1 MFLGYLQ
8 CGSTLVRFVRA
19 QKSNHLTQVKEWS
32 TLLGRSIFLDFVT
45 KTKYPNLFQ
54 ERRNCIKGISARLV
68 PLEGFLVHTLEYN
81 VESLHYFKANTFF
94 LFVCF
99 FLPATHFDC
108 FINLSFLFGA
118 QFSLRNQTAL
128 NTNWYCLHAEI
139 QEYSH
144 STNRG
149 RINHLIMTHWA
160 KRC

>member
-1 MFLGYLQ
+1 MIHSARKVHFL
-8 CGSTLVRFVRA
+8 C
-19 QKSNHLTQVKEWS
+19 
-32 TLLGRSIFLDFVT
+32 LDFVT

-81 VESLHYFKANTFF
+81 VESLHYFKANAVIF
-94 LFVCF
+94 F

-128 NTNWYCLHAEI
+128 NTN
-139 QEYSH
+139 
-144 STNRG
+144 
-149 RINHLIMTHWA
+149 
-160 KRC
+160 